1 MTKVLWHL
9 EVISWHCCSVMRV
22 VMKLKLFHIFGV
34 VASWLD
40 KPRRVCSHSLCAP
53 LSLSARLRFVVN
65 ADNGNVDC
73 RHGLCASVVC
83 TVSKNDWD
91 YDDEHLCCCEKL
103 LKLCVTART
112 GHFHSH
118 LGEQDLAGR
127 RRVGWCHELSG
138 AELSPGFQC
147 VTLTFGC
154 VCRDVLAAY
163 SCQGTNVPVC
173 KLIQTPP
180 HLSGASQRAEVPEGF
195 RCTRY
200 WVFLVLCG
208 FRGVLHLL
216 QAQQG
221 WYKAVTL
228 LSLQEGHFRGCWEQ
242 YWSTSVSLTCLVHVT
257 RF

>member
-9 EVISWHCCSVMRV
+9 EVISWHCCSVMQV

-127 RRVGWCHELSG
+127 RRVRWCHELSG

-154 VCRDVLAAY
+154 VCRDGLAAY

-180 HLSGASQRAEVPEGF
+180 HLSGASQRAEVPEASDALAIGCSWCCVDLGVSCTCCRHSRAGTKLWHCFPF
-195 RCTRY
+195 RRDTSE
-200 WVFLVLCG
+200 
-208 FRGVLHLL
+208 GVGSSIDLL
-216 QAQQG
+216 QSH
-221 WYKAVTL
+221 
-228 LSLQEGHFRGCWEQ
+228 SLA
-242 YWSTSVSLTCLVHVT
+242 
-257 RF
+257 

>member
-1 MTKVLWHL
+1 MWIADMDYVHRLYAQCLKMTGIMMMNICAVVKSSWSFVWLQELGIFTLIL
-9 EVISWHCCSVMRV
+9 E
-22 VMKLKLFHIFGV
+22 
-34 VASWLD
+34 
-40 KPRRVCSHSLCAP
+40 
-53 LSLSARLRFVVN
+53 
-65 ADNGNVDC
+65 
-73 RHGLCASVVC
+73 
-83 TVSKNDWD
+83 SKTW
-91 YDDEHLCCCEKL
+91 
-103 LKLCVTART
+103 
-112 GHFHSH
+112 
-118 LGEQDLAGR
+118 LGEGGS
-127 RRVGWCHELSG
+127 GWCHELSG

-242 YWSTSVSLTCLVHVT
+242 YWSSSVSLTCLVHVM